1 MPPNRGSLGKMISKS
16 ALTLLLGFTVWPG
29 VAAAPDFRL
38 QKIANGVWAAI
49 VNDEG
54 LAGGNAGFVI
64 GDDGVLVIDT
74 FQDPR
79 PARVLL
85 GEIRKLTPLPIR
97 FVVNT
102 HYHLDH
108 VNGNDVFAAA
118 GATIVAHRN
127 VRAWMRTENIKM
139 LDPPVTPEKKARVQS
154 LTLPTMVHDSHVEL
168 YLGSRRIN
176 VRYYAGHTGGDSVV
190 WIPDAH
196 VMFCGD
202 MLWKQHVPNLIDA
215 STKAWLESLDAMQK
229 DYGTSTWV
237 PGHGEIANGQDVGT
251 FRKYLADLRAGVN
264 REQAAGKSGDALVQ
278 ALLPGL
284 KASYGKWGFFNDYAA
299 LDIEQTA
306 QELLGTK
313 RLPPNSQP

>member
-1 MPPNRGSLGKMISKS
+1 MIPQLSSKLARNS
-16 ALTLLLGFTVWPG
+16 ALAVLLALAAWPLPG
-29 VAAAPDFRL
+29 AAPDYRL
-38 QKIANGVWAAI
+38 EKIGDRIWAAI
-49 VNDEG
+49 VSDEG

-79 PARVLL
+79 PAKAMLA
-85 GEIRKLTPLPIR
+85 EIRRLTPLPIR

-127 VRAWMRTENIKM
+127 VRAWMRTENMKM

-154 LTLPTMVHDSHVEL
+154 LTLPTVVHDSYVDL

-176 VRYYAGHTGGDSVV
+176 VRYYPGHTGGDSVV
-190 WIPDAH
+190 SIPDAH
-196 VMFCGD
+196 VVFCGD
-202 MLWKQHVPNLIDA
+202 MLWKEHVPNLIDA
-215 STKAWLESLDAMQK
+215 STKAWVESLEAMQK
-229 DYGTSTWV
+229 DYGPSTWV
-237 PGHGEIANGQDVGT
+237 PGHGGVANAQDVLT
-251 FRKYLADLRAGVN
+251 FRKYLADLRTKV
-264 REQAAGKSGDALVQ
+264 RLEEAAGKSGDGLVKG
-278 ALLPGL
+278 LLPGL
-284 KASYGKWGFFNDYAA
+284 QSTYGKWGFFSDYAA
-299 LDIEQTA
+299 LDIAQTA

-313 RLPPNSQP
+313 RLPPNPQP

>member
-1 MPPNRGSLGKMISKS
+1 MVRKLSLVV
-16 ALTLLLGFTVWPG
+16 LLAVMASSLPG
-29 VAAAPDFRL
+29 AAPDFRL
-38 QKIANGVWAAI
+38 QKIGDGVWAAI
-49 VNDEG
+49 VSDEG

-79 PARVLL
+79 PAKALL

-139 LDPPVTPEKKARVQS
+139 LDPPVTAEKKARVQS
-154 LTLPTMVHDSHVEL
+154 LTLPTVVYDSHIEL
-168 YLGSRRIN
+168 YLGSRQIN
-176 VRYYAGHTGGDSVV
+176 VRYYPGHTGGDSVV
-190 WIPDAH
+190 FIPDAH
-196 VMFCGD
+196 VVFCGD
-202 MLWKQHVPNLIDA
+202 MLWKEHVPNLIDA
-215 STKAWLESLDAMQK
+215 STKPWIESLDAMQK
-229 DYGTSTWV
+229 DYGPSTWV
-237 PGHGEIANGQDVGT
+237 PGHGGIANSQDVLT
-251 FRKYLADLRAGVN
+251 FRKYLADLRDGVR

-284 KASYGKWGFFNDYAA
+284 KSQYGKWGFFSDYAG
-299 LDIEQTA
+299 IGIQQTA
-306 QELLGTK
+306 QELSGTK
-313 RLPPNSQP
+313 RLPPISALK

>member
-1 MPPNRGSLGKMISKS
+1 MKPKLVLAVLV
-16 ALTLLLGFTVWPG
+16 ALLAWPLLG
-29 VAAAPDFRL
+29 AAPDYQL
-38 QKIANGVWAAI
+38 QKIGNGIWAAI
-49 VNDEG
+49 VSDEG

-79 PARVLL
+79 PAKTLL
-85 GEIRKLTPLPIR
+85 ADIRKLTPLPIR

-139 LDPPVTPEKKARVQS
+139 LDPPVTPEKKARVES
-154 LTLPTMVHDSHVEL
+154 LTLPTVVHDGHLDL

-176 VRYYAGHTGGDSVV
+176 IRYYPGHTGGDSVV
-190 WIPDAH
+190 WMPDAH
-196 VMFCGD
+196 LVFCGD

-215 STKAWLESLDAMQK
+215 TTKAWVDSLDAMQK
-229 DYGTSTWV
+229 DYGPSTWV
-237 PGHGEIANGQDVGT
+237 PGHGGVANAQDVLV
-251 FRKYLADLRAGVN
+251 FRKYLADLRTNV
-264 REQAAGKSGDALVQ
+264 RLEMAAGKSGDALVQ

-284 KASYGKWGFFNDYAA
+284 KTTYGKWGFFNDYAG
-299 LDIEQTA
+299 IGIQQTA
-306 QELLGTK
+306 QEMLGTK
-313 RLPPNSQP
+313 RLPPNPAP

>member
-1 MPPNRGSLGKMISKS
+1 MKPKLVE
-16 ALTLLLGFTVWPG
+16 AVLVTLLAWPLLG
-29 VAAAPDFRL
+29 AAPDYQL
-38 QKIANGVWAAI
+38 QKIGDGIWAAI
-49 VNDEG
+49 VSDEG

-79 PARVLL
+79 PAKTLL
-85 GEIRKLTPLPIR
+85 ADIRKLTPLPIR

-139 LDPPVTPEKKARVQS
+139 LDPPVTPEKKARVES
-154 LTLPTMVHDSHVEL
+154 LTLPTVVHDSHL
-168 YLGSRRIN
+168 DLFLGSRRVN
-176 VRYYAGHTGGDSVV
+176 LRYYPGHTGGDSVV

-196 VMFCGD
+196 VVFCGD

-215 STKAWLESLDAMQK
+215 STKAWVESLDAMQK
-229 DYGTSTWV
+229 DYGPSTWV
-237 PGHGEIANGQDVGT
+237 PGHGGIANAQDVLT
-251 FRKYLADLRAGVN
+251 FRKYLADLRTNVRLEA
-264 REQAAGKSGDALVQ
+264 AAGKSGDALVQ

-284 KASYGKWGFFNDYAA
+284 KSTYGKWGFFNDYAG
-299 LDIEQTA
+299 IGIQQTA
-306 QELLGTK
+306 QEMLGTK
-313 RLPPNSQP
+313 RLPPNPAP

>member
-1 MPPNRGSLGKMISKS
+1 MKPKLVLAVLV
-16 ALTLLLGFTVWPG
+16 ALLAWPLLG
-29 VAAAPDFRL
+29 AAPDYQL
-38 QKIANGVWAAI
+38 QKIGNGIWAAI
-49 VNDEG
+49 VSDEG

-79 PARVLL
+79 PAKALL
-85 GEIRKLTPLPIR
+85 ADIRKLTPLPIR

-139 LDPPVTPEKKARVQS
+139 LDPPVTPEKKARVES
-154 LTLPTMVHDSHVEL
+154 LTLPTVVHDNHLDL
-168 YLGSRRIN
+168 YLSSRRIN
-176 VRYYAGHTGGDSVV
+176 VRYYPGHTGGDSVV

-196 VMFCGD
+196 LVFCGD

-215 STKAWLESLDAMQK
+215 TTKTWVDSLDAMQK
-229 DYGTSTWV
+229 DYGPSIWV
-237 PGHGEIANGQDVGT
+237 PGHGGVANAQDVLA
-251 FRKYLADLRAGVN
+251 FRKYLADLRTNV
-264 REQAAGKSGDALVQ
+264 RLEMAAGKSGDALVQ

-284 KASYGKWGFFNDYAA
+284 KATYGKWGFFNDYAG
-299 LDIEQTA
+299 IGIQQTA
-306 QELLGTK
+306 QEMLGTK
-313 RLPPNSQP
+313 RLPPNPAP

>member
-1 MPPNRGSLGKMISKS
+1 MKPKLVLAVLV
-16 ALTLLLGFTVWPG
+16 ALLAWPLLG
-29 VAAAPDFRL
+29 AAPDYQL
-38 QKIANGVWAAI
+38 QKIGNGIWAAI
-49 VNDEG
+49 VSDEG

-64 GDDGVLVIDT
+64 GDEGVLVIDT

-79 PARVLL
+79 PAKALL
-85 GEIRKLTPLPIR
+85 ADIRKLTPLPIR

-139 LDPPVTPEKKARVQS
+139 LDPPVTPEKKARVES
-154 LTLPTMVHDSHVEL
+154 LTLPTVVHDSHLDL

-176 VRYYAGHTGGDSVV
+176 VRYYPGHTGGDSVV

-196 VMFCGD
+196 LVFCGD

-215 STKAWLESLDAMQK
+215 TTKAWVDSLDAIQK
-229 DYGTSTWV
+229 DYGPSTWV
-237 PGHGEIANGQDVGT
+237 PGHGGIANAQDVLT
-251 FRKYLADLRAGVN
+251 FRKYLADLRTNV
-264 REQAAGKSGDALVQ
+264 RLEMAAGKSGDAMVQ

-284 KASYGKWGFFNDYAA
+284 KSTYGKWGFFNDYAG
-299 LDIEQTA
+299 LGIQQTA
-306 QELLGTK
+306 QEMLGTK
-313 RLPPNSQP
+313 RLPPNPAP

>member
-1 MPPNRGSLGKMISKS
+1 MIPRLALAALVAMTASSL
-16 ALTLLLGFTVWPG
+16 PG
-29 VAAAPDFRL
+29 AAPDFRL
-38 QKIANGVWAAI
+38 QKVGDRMWAAI

-79 PARVLL
+79 PAQALL

-118 GATIVAHRN
+118 GATIVAQRN
-127 VRAWMRTENIKM
+127 ARAWIRTENIKM
-139 LDPPVTPEKKARVQS
+139 LDPPVTAEKKARVQS
-154 LTLPTMVHDSHVEL
+154 LTLPTVLYESHIEL
-168 YLGSRRIN
+168 YLGSRRID
-176 VRYYAGHTGGDSVV
+176 VRYYPGHTGGDSVV

-196 VMFCGD
+196 VVFCGD
-202 MLWKQHVPNLIDA
+202 MLWKEHVPNLIDA
-215 STKAWLESLDAMQK
+215 STKPWIESLDAMQK
-229 DYGTSTWV
+229 DYGPSTWV
-237 PGHGEIANGQDVGT
+237 PGHGGIANAQDVLT
-251 FRKYLADLRAGVN
+251 FRKYLADLRDGVR

-284 KASYGKWGFFNDYAA
+284 KSQYGKWSFFSDYAG
-299 LDIEQTA
+299 IGIQQTA
-306 QELLGTK
+306 QELSGTK
-313 RLPPNSQP
+313 RLPPSAR

>member
-1 MPPNRGSLGKMISKS
+1 MVRKLSLV
-16 ALTLLLGFTVWPG
+16 ALLAVTTWPLPG
-29 VAAAPDFRL
+29 AEPDFRL
-38 QKIANGVWAAI
+38 QKIGDRVWAAI
-49 VNDEG
+49 VNDQG

-74 FQDPR
+74 FQDPH
-79 PARVLL
+79 PAKALL

-139 LDPPVTPEKKARVQS
+139 LDPPVTAEKKARVQS
-154 LTLPTMVHDSHVEL
+154 LTLPGVLYDSHIEL
-168 YLGSRRIN
+168 FLGSRRID
-176 VRYYAGHTGGDSVV
+176 VRYYPGHTGGDSVV

-196 VMFCGD
+196 VVFCGD
-202 MLWKQHVPNLIDA
+202 MLWKEHVPNLIDA
-215 STKAWLESLDAMQK
+215 STKPWVESLDAMQK
-229 DYGTSTWV
+229 DFGPSTWV
-237 PGHGEIANGQDVGT
+237 PGHGGIANAQDVAT
-251 FRKYLADLRAGVN
+251 FRRYLADLRDGVR

-284 KASYGKWGFFNDYAA
+284 KSSYGKWGFFSDYAA
-299 LDIEQTA
+299 VGIEQTA
-306 QELLGTK
+306 QELSGTK
-313 RLPPNSQP
+313 RVPPSGR

>member
-1 MPPNRGSLGKMISKS
+1 MKR
-16 ALTLLLGFTVWPG
+16 AL
-29 VAAAPDFRL
+29 AAALLVSAGLWAFAASAAVPDFRL
-38 QKIANGVWAAI
+38 QKIGPGIWAAI

-79 PARVLL
+79 PAKALL
-85 GEIRKLTPLPIR
+85 AEIRKLTPLPIR

-139 LDPPVTPEKKARVQS
+139 LDPPVTAEKKARVQS
-154 LTLPTMVHDSHVEL
+154 LTLPTVVHDSHVEL

-176 VRYYAGHTGGDSVV
+176 VRYYPGHTGGDSVV
-190 WIPDAH
+190 SVPDAH
-196 VMFCGD
+196 VVFCGD
-202 MLWKQHVPNLIDA
+202 MLWKEHVPNLIDA
-215 STKAWLESLDAMQK
+215 STKPWIESLDAMQK
-229 DYGTSTWV
+229 DYGPSTWV
-237 PGHGEIANGQDVGT
+237 PGHGGIANAQDVLT
-251 FRKYLADLRAGVN
+251 FRKYLADLRDGVR

-278 ALLPGL
+278 ALLPNL
-284 KASYGKWGFFNDYAA
+284 KARYGKWGFFSDYAGVG
-299 LDIEQTA
+299 IEQTA
-306 QELLGTK
+306 QELSGTK
-313 RLPPNSQP
+313 RLPPVSALK

>member
-1 MPPNRGSLGKMISKS
+1 MTHGLTAALLVSAGLGAFAAS
-16 ALTLLLGFTVWPG
+16 AAV
-29 VAAAPDFRL
+29 PDFRL
-38 QKIANGVWAAI
+38 QKIGPGIWAAV

-54 LAGGNAGFVI
+54 LGGGNAGFVI

-79 PARVLL
+79 PAKALL
-85 GEIRKLTPLPIR
+85 AEIRKLTPLPIR

-154 LTLPTMVHDSHVEL
+154 LTLPTVVYDSHIEL

-176 VRYYAGHTGGDSVV
+176 VRYYPGHTGGDSVV
-190 WIPDAH
+190 SVPDAH
-196 VMFCGD
+196 VVFCGD
-202 MLWKQHVPNLIDA
+202 MLWKEHVPNLIDA
-215 STKAWLESLDAMQK
+215 STKPWIESLDAMQK
-229 DYGTSTWV
+229 DYGPSTWV
-237 PGHGEIANGQDVGT
+237 PGHGGIATAQDVQT
-251 FRKYLADLRAGVN
+251 FRKYLADLREGVR

-278 ALLPGL
+278 ALLPSL
-284 KASYGKWGFFNDYAA
+284 KSSYGKWVFFNDYAGA
-299 LDIEQTA
+299 GIEQTA
-306 QELLGTK
+306 QELAGKK
-313 RLPPNSQP
+313 RLPPNPER

>member
-1 MPPNRGSLGKMISKS
+1 MAPRLAI
-16 ALTLLLGFTVWPG
+16 ALLVLVPAYGAVQ
-29 VAAAPDFRL
+29 DFQL
-38 QKIANGVWAAI
+38 QKIGNGVWAAI

-79 PARVLL
+79 PAKALL

-139 LDPPVTPEKKARVQS
+139 LDPPVTAEKKARVQS
-154 LTLPTMVHDSHVEL
+154 LTLPTVVHDSHVEL

-176 VRYYAGHTGGDSVV
+176 VRYYPGHTGGDSVV
-190 WIPDAH
+190 SVPDAH
-196 VMFCGD
+196 VVFCGD
-202 MLWKQHVPNLIDA
+202 MLWKEHVPNLIDA
-215 STKAWLESLDAMQK
+215 TTKAWVESLDAMQK
-229 DYGTSTWV
+229 YYGPSTWV
-237 PGHGEIANGQDVGT
+237 PGHGGIANAQDVLT
-251 FRKYLADLRAGVN
+251 FRKYLADLRDGV
-264 REQAAGKSGDALVQ
+264 RHEQAAGKSAAKSDAALVQ

-284 KASYGKWGFFNDYAA
+284 KSNYGKWGFFNDYAA
-299 LDIEQTA
+299 VGIEQTA
-306 QELLGTK
+306 QELSGTK
-313 RLPPNSQP
+313 RLPPNPQP